1 MGKRKVYMNT
11 RPVGVLSYKRVTK
24 RDGIRYITYDTER
37 EILDRISSIDLEE
50 DSFDRLWD
58 DYNVTKLLL
67 SENKTV

>member
-50 DSFDRLWD
+50 DSFDRLF
-58 DYNVTKLLL
+58 
-67 SENKTV
+67 